1 MNMLGLAKRVKARF
15 LLSSTSEVYGSPEQ
29 HPQKGPPAHASSFC
43 SRNCEADPN
52 ATRPPESYWGHVNP
66 IGPRACYDEGK
77 RVAEALAYGY
87 ARENNVD
94 VRVAR
99 IFNTFGPRM
108 SSTDGRV
115 VSNFITRALRGEPLE
130 IYGDG
135 RQTRSLMY
143 IHDLVDGLI
152 LLMNVDGPVLEPAR
166 GRTGQDGEEVATK
179 VEAVRGDK
187 LPVNLGSQDE
197 GPIKEWAELI
207 IEVCEQVKAERA
219 LSTPRSRLVFKDALP
234 DDPPKRRPDTTR
246 AKEVLGWSMRWTVR
260 AGLYE
265 TARFF
270 AAAQESELR
279 QWSAASRV
287 GA

>member
-1 MNMLGLAKRVKARF
+1 M
-15 LLSSTSEVYGSPEQ
+15 
-29 HPQKGPPAHASSFC
+29 
-43 SRNCEADPN
+43 
-52 ATRPPESYWGHVNP
+52 
-66 IGPRACYDEGK
+66 
-77 RVAEALAYGY
+77 AEALAYGY

-135 RQTRSLMY
+135 SQTRSLMY
-143 IHDLVDGLI
+143 IHDLIDGLI
-152 LLMNVDGPVLEPAR
+152 LLMNVDGSGLLA
-166 GRTGQDGEEVATK
+166 EEGDPTFTK
-179 VEAVRGDK
+179 GDQV
-187 LPVNLGSQDE
+187 PVNLGSQDE
-197 GPIKEWAELI
+197 APIAEWAATI
-207 IEVCEQVKAERA
+207 IEVVEEVKREEGIK
-219 LSTPRSRLVFKDALP
+219 TPKSELVYKDALP

-246 AKEVLGWSMRWTVR
+246 AQTTLGWSMRWTVR

-270 AAAQESELR
+270 AAADEGELR
-279 QWSAASRV
+279 QLSYGSVA
-287 GA
+287 